1 MSELNEPNRHER
13 RRAAALERRETDN
26 VTTAIQPNR
35 VRTFPETAEIAGI
48 SLATFRRILK
58 AGKGPRVTAVSE
70 KRRGV
75 TDRDREAWLE
85 ECAQTDSA
93 EA

>member
-1 MSELNEPNRHER
+1 MSEVNEPNRHER
-13 RRAAALERRETDN
+13 RRAAALDRREADN

-35 VRTFPETAEIAGI
+35 VRSFPETAEICGI
-48 SLATFRRILK
+48 SLATFRRRVK
-58 AGKGPRVTAVSE
+58 AGKGPRITAVSE

-85 ECAQTDSA
+85 ECA
-93 EA
+93 E